1 MAEKQVELTD
11 DLKQSVQK
19 WIDESKSLRI
29 LFTGKTGVGKSS
41 LANALVGKEVSPEGR
56 TLDPETL
63 QVSCFSASIAG
74 VDVTIWD
81 SPGLQD
87 GTSNEYQ
94 YLEKIAMNCKELDL
108 VLYCS
113 RMDDVRIRD
122 EDFKAITTLTKA
134 FGNEIWVKSVFTLTF
149 ANYVKRAVRGT
160 RATNPPDQKDYFLGR
175 LSQWTSK
182 LRESVEKTGVS
193 HEIASNIPVIPV
205 GYQDNFCLLDRENWL
220 SDFWLTCLKRI
231 NNRAKPALIKINAAR
246 LKAAIDGDSSSL
258 TGAYQTPIDVSSHA
272 IDDKEIV
279 AKTVLAGVVG
289 GLLVGSILGTS
300 AGPVGAV
307 VGGALG
313 AFSATAFTG
322 TQLVVKDLKESAVKQ
337 AYEVKGDS

>member
-19 WIDESKSLRI
+19 WIDESKSLKI

-41 LANALVGKEVSPEGR
+41 LANALVGKEVSPEGT

-63 QVSCFSASIAG
+63 KVSCFNASIAG
-74 VDVTIWD
+74 VDVTVWD

-94 YLEKIAMNCKELDL
+94 YLENIAMNCKELDL

-122 EDFKAITTLTKA
+122 EDFKAIKTLTKA

-149 ANYVKRAVRGT
+149 ANYVKRAVRDT
-160 RATNPPDQKDYFLGR
+160 KATNPPDQKDYFLGR

-182 LRESVEKTGVS
+182 LREAVEKSGVT

-205 GYQDNFCLLDRENWL
+205 GYQDNFCLPDRENWL

-231 NNRAKPALIKINAAR
+231 DNQAKPALIKINAAR
-246 LKAAIDGDSSSL
+246 LRAAIDGDSSSL
-258 TGAYQTPIDVSSHA
+258 TGAYETPIDFSSHT
-272 IDDKEIV
+272 IDDEEII
-279 AKTVLAGVVG
+279 AKTVVGGVVG
-289 GLLVGSILGTS
+289 GLLVGSILGLS
-300 AGPVGAV
+300 AGPVGMV
-307 VGGALG
+307 LGGALG
-313 AFSATAFTG
+313 AFGLTAFAG
-322 TQLVVKDLKESAVKQ
+322 AELVAKDKKMRTVKQ
-337 AYEVKGDS
+337 RHRAESDS